1 MGKLKLKVLSVAMLA
16 ATLCAATALAQT
28 DPKAKKGAKTKTAA
42 AKKEDPK
49 TAKAAETKA
58 APAETKPAA
67 ATSTDEAADANR
79 TPEVVNTQ
87 QQAIEDSDQALKLRG
102 LEERVNDL
110 KERIF
115 RSKARLILLRETV
128 LNGVI
133 SGAKAVIVHRNE
145 MGSSFTL
152 EQVSYSLDGAPILN
166 KTDQNGDLDD
176 KEEIELFNGSIVP
189 GNHNLSV
196 FMLYRGNG
204 YGVFSYL
211 KGYTF
216 KIKSSYAFTA
226 EEGKVTTIRIV
237 GYEKGGITTDLK
249 DRPAIRYDV
258 EVKQDAS
265 AAPGAGEKPAKGAET
280 APAEGGGEIK

>member
-1 MGKLKLKVLSVAMLA
+1 MTKLMNVAALALLLSS
-16 ATLCAATALAQT
+16 TSALAQEGAT
-28 DPKAKKGAKTKTAA
+28 DPKATTTANPDPQVNAAGA
-42 AKKEDPK
+42 
-49 TAKAAETKA
+49 
-58 APAETKPAA
+58 
-67 ATSTDEAADANR
+67 ST
-79 TPEVVNTQ
+79 T
-87 QQAIEDSDQALKLRG
+87 IEDSDQAIKLRG

-133 SGAKAVIVHRNE
+133 SGAKAVLVHRNE

-152 EQVSYSLDGAPILN
+152 EQVSYALDGAPILN
-166 KTDQNGDLDD
+166 KTDENGDLDD

-226 EEGKVTTIRIV
+226 EEGKVTTIRVV

-249 DRPAIRYDV
+249 DRPAVRYDV

-265 AAPGAGEKPAKGAET
+265 GAPLLEKAVEEAAPAAA
-280 APAEGGGEIK
+280 AEGSK

>member
-1 MGKLKLKVLSVAMLA
+1 MTKTSILPALFIF
-16 ATLCAATALAQT
+16 AATA
-28 DPKAKKGAKTKTAA
+28 PAA
-42 AKKEDPK
+42 AFAQEGEE
-49 TAKAAETKA
+49 AKPAEVEA
-58 APAETKPAA
+58 APATDAPA
-67 ATSTDEAADANR
+67 TDAPPPK
-79 TPEVVNTQ
+79 T
-87 QQAIEDSDQALKLRG
+87 IEDTDYAIRLRG

-133 SGAKAVIVHRNE
+133 SGAKAQIIHRNE

-152 EQVSYSLDGAPILN
+152 EQVTYSLDGAPLFN
-166 KTDQNGDLDD
+166 KTDTEGGLDEQ
-176 KEEIELFNGSIVP
+176 EEIELFNGSIVP

-196 FMLYRGNG
+196 FLLYRGNG

-216 KIKSSYAFTA
+216 KIKSSHAFTA
-226 EEGKVTTIRIV
+226 EEGKLTSVRIV
-237 GYEKGGITTDLK
+237 AYEKGGFTTDLK

-258 EVKQDAS
+258 EIKQDV
-265 AAPGAGEKPAKGAET
+265 AGDE
-280 APAEGGGEIK
+280 APAAAESAEK

>member
-1 MGKLKLKVLSVAMLA
+1 MTKTSALLLPAFLLSSIC
-16 ATLCAATALAQT
+16 ATARPALAQ
-28 DPKAKKGAKTKTAA
+28 D
-42 AKKEDPK
+42 
-49 TAKAAETKA
+49 AEPEA
-58 APAETKPAA
+58 APAAGEEAAEPPAGESPA
-67 ATSTDEAADANR
+67 PAADA
-79 TPEVVNTQ
+79 TPPTT
-87 QQAIEDSDQALKLRG
+87 IEDTDYAIRLRG

-133 SGAKAVIVHRNE
+133 SGAKAQIVHRNE

-152 EQVSYSLDGAPILN
+152 EQVTYALDGAPLFN
-166 KTDQNGDLDD
+166 KTDPDGGLDEQ
-176 KEEIELFNGSIVP
+176 EEIELFNGSIVP

-196 FMLYRGNG
+196 FLLYRGNG

-216 KIKSSYAFTA
+216 KIKSSHAFTA
-226 EEGKVTTIRIV
+226 EEGKLTSVRV
-237 GYEKGGITTDLK
+237 VAYERGGFTTDLK

-258 EVKQDAS
+258 EIKQDV
-265 AAPGAGEKPAKGAET
+265 AAEAPKPAAE
-280 APAEGGGEIK
+280 K

>member
-1 MGKLKLKVLSVAMLA
+1 MMTKLMNVAALALLLSS
-16 ATLCAATALAQT
+16 TSALAQDAAT
-28 DPKAKKGAKTKTAA
+28 DPKATANP
-42 AKKEDPK
+42 D
-49 TAKAAETKA
+49 AEVLSTQ
-58 APAETKPAA
+58 PAT
-67 ATSTDEAADANR
+67 T
-79 TPEVVNTQ
+79 
-87 QQAIEDSDQALKLRG
+87 IEDSDQAIKLRG

-133 SGAKAVIVHRNE
+133 SGAKAVLVHRNE

-166 KTDQNGDLDD
+166 KTDENGDLDD

-226 EEGKVTTIRIV
+226 EEGKVTTIKVV

-249 DRPAIRYDV
+249 DRPAVRYDV

-265 AAPGAGEKPAKGAET
+265 GALPVEKPAEEA
-280 APAEGGGEIK
+280 APAAAAEGKK

>member
-1 MGKLKLKVLSVAMLA
+1 MGTVKIKLMSFGFLA
-16 ATLCAATALAQT
+16 ATLCAATTFAQQGST
-28 DPKAKKGAKTKTAA
+28 DPKAKKPAKAAA
-42 AKKEDPK
+42 AKP
-49 TAKAAETKA
+49 ANKAAEKPAAVEQPVEA
-58 APAETKPAA
+58 APAAEE
-67 ATSTDEAADANR
+67 SANPN
-79 TPEVVNTQ
+79 PEVVSTQ
-87 QQAIEDSDQALKLRG
+87 AQTVEDSDQALKLRG

-145 MGSSFTL
+145 MGSSFSL

-196 FMLYRGNG
+196 YMLYRGNG

-249 DRPAIRYDV
+249 DRPAVRYDV
-258 EVKQDAS
+258 EVKQDTN
-265 AAPGAGEKPAKGAET
+265 AAPGEKPAGGAEAAGAES
-280 APAEGGGEIK
+280 APDVK

>member
-1 MGKLKLKVLSVAMLA
+1 MGTLKLKVLSVAMLA

-49 TAKAAETKA
+49 KAKAAETKE
-58 APAETKPAA
+58 APADTQPAA
-67 ATSTDEAADANR
+67 AASSTNEATEGTR

-87 QQAIEDSDQALKLRG
+87 QQAIEDSDQSLKLRG

-145 MGSSFTL
+145 MGSSFAL
-152 EQVSYSLDGAPILN
+152 ESVSYALDGAPIYN
-166 KTDQNGDLDD
+166 KTDANGDLDE
-176 KEEIELFNGSIVP
+176 KEEIEMFNGSIVP

-226 EEGKVTTIRIV
+226 EEGKITTVKVV
-237 GYEKGGITTDLK
+237 GYEQGGFTTDLK
-249 DRPAIRYDV
+249 DRPAVRYDV
-258 EVKQDAS
+258 EVKQDTPDQGPTGATEG
-265 AAPGAGEKPAKGAET
+265 AAVEEKK
-280 APAEGGGEIK
+280 